1 MHIYALGIGHISL
14 SKWQQMLACCDMVH
28 LPSLRICIACCKWQ
42 QVHLTGVDR
51 FSVHQICIVRPNVDI
66 FHNLDDDVP

>member
-14 SKWQQMLACCDMVH
+14 SKWQQMLACCDLVH
-28 LPSLRICIACCKWQ
+28 LPSLRICILNDLN
-42 QVHLTGVDR
+42 HLTGVDR